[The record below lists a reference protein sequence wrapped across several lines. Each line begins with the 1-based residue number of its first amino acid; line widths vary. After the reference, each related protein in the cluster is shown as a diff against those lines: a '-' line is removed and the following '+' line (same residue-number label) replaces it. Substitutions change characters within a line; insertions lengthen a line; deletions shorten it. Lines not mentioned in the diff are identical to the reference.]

1 MHSERIE
8 YVCNGYHRYGKENC
22 TPHRVRETDLDFLI
36 YSELMRI
43 KQQAQANWKSI
54 EKDVLTWQKSKSQT
68 EKVINEL
75 ETRKKSKRE
84 DLEALLLE
92 RIHDRE
98 HADIYTDMI
107 EKCEEEIA
115 AVDIQIAS
123 LKDIGEAVKR
133 RKAEM
138 KTSLDLLDSIV
149 RDEAI
154 SDTHLRMLV
163 ERIMIHEQNGEMQIE
178 VQLKADFNWHMT
190 LLDREHGSSMDFELT
205 A

>member
-1 MHSERIE
+1 
-8 YVCNGYHRYGKENC
+8 
-22 TPHRVRETDLDFLI
+22 
-36 YSELMRI
+36 MRI

-68 EKVINEL
+68 ERTIQEL
-75 ETRKKSKRE
+75 ENRKKAKRE

-98 HADIYTDMI
+98 HAAIYTDMI
-107 EKCEEEIA
+107 VKCEEEIST
-115 AVDIQIAS
+115 VDTQIEN
-123 LKDIGEAVKR
+123 LKDLGETVKR

-138 KTSLDLLDSIV
+138 KTNLDLLDSIV

-154 SDTHLRMLV
+154 SDAHLRMLV

-190 LLDREHGSSMDFELT
+190 LLDKDGRNSMDVELT